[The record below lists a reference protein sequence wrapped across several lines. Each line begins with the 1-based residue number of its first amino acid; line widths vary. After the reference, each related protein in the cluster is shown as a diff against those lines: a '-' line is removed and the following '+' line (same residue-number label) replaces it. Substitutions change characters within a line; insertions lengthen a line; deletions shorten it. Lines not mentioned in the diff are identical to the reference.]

1 MQNYEPYDDTT
12 QGYDAP
18 LPYVPPASS
27 EQATQ
32 PPTVEA
38 ASAYSYTT
46 ERPYDEV
53 ESVPYYAATM
63 PQEAN
68 NPVSV
73 APAVHEQVATTTPPT
88 KGRRAL
94 WWTLGTIAAV
104 LVIALAS
111 FAVVT
116 YLNRSTPMKTL
127 DAFCN
132 ALQREDYQTAYNQLS
147 TQLQGQIQEQV
158 LAAALSQDKV
168 ISCVHGNA
176 SEGGSSST
184 TSLKLVHTSHGVN
197 NDKVTLVKDKNSNWK
212 IDNLQQA

>member
-1 MQNYEPYDDTT
+1 MQDYEPYDDMI

-18 LPYVPPASS
+18 VPYVPPASS

-32 PPTVEA
+32 PPAVEA
-38 ASAYSYTT
+38 ASSYAT

-53 ESVPYYAATM
+53 ESVPYHATGM

-68 NPVSV
+68 NPFGASS
-73 APAVHEQVATTTPPT
+73 ATPEQVAGPTPPT
-88 KGRRAL
+88 KRRRFL
-94 WWTLGTIAAV
+94 WFTLGSIAAV

-111 FAVVT
+111 FALVT

-132 ALQREDYQTAYNQLS
+132 ALQHADYQTAYNQLS
-147 TQLQGQIQEQV
+147 VQLQGQIQEQA
-158 LAAALSQDKV
+158 LAAALSQDKI

-184 TSLKLVHTSHGVN
+184 TSLKLVHNSHGVN